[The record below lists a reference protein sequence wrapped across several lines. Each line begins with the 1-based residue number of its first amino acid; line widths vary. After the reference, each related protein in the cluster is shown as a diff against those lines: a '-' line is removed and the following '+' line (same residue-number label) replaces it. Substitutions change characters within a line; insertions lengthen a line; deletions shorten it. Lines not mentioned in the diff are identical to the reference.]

1 MDTLLSVG
9 LSHQTALL
17 RRMDVIANNIA
28 NASTTAYKGERVT
41 FQDHLFTMEG
51 NAPKELR
58 DLRFVQD
65 FGVMTSM
72 QEGPVSTTDNPLDIA
87 LDGPGFL
94 VAQAEDGTRLYT
106 RNGALQ
112 INMQGELALSTGE
125 PILDEDDRTI
135 PIGQNDVDLKI
146 AKDGTITSRGQV
158 AQLAQLQVVTFEQ
171 PHELQ
176 RQGNSLFTTD
186 QDEQPALDTRII
198 QGALEGSNVNPIEQI
213 SEMINVMRSYQSMER
228 TLNDYGE
235 LRDRVVNQ
243 LPRLQA

>member
-9 LSHQTALL
+9 LSHQMAML

-51 NAPKELR
+51 DAPKPLR

-65 FGVMTSM
+65 FGILSSM
-72 QEGPVSTTDNPLDIA
+72 QEGPLSTTDNPLDVA

-94 VAQAEDGTRLYT
+94 VALAEDGTRLFT

-112 INMQGELALSTGE
+112 VNAEGELALLTGE
-125 PILDEDDRTI
+125 PVLDVDDRPI
-135 PIGQNDVDLKI
+135 PIGQDDIDIKI
-146 AKDGTITSRGQV
+146 AGDGTITSR
-158 AQLAQLQVVTFEQ
+158 AADLAQLQIVSFER
-171 PHELQ
+171 PHELD
-176 RQGNSLFTTD
+176 RQGDSLFTTD
-186 QDEQPALDTRII
+186 QEEQPAPETSIV
-198 QGALEGSNVNPIEQI
+198 QGVLEGSNVNPIKQI
-213 SEMINVMRSYQSMER
+213 ADMINVMRSYQSMER
-228 TLNDYGE
+228 SLNDYGE
-235 LRDRVVNQ
+235 MRDRAVAQ

>member
-9 LSHQTALL
+9 LSHQMAML
-17 RRMDVIANNIA
+17 RRMDVLANNIA

-51 NAPKELR
+51 DAPKPLR

-65 FGVMTSM
+65 FGIMSSM
-72 QEGPVSTTDNPLDIA
+72 REGPLKTTDNPLDIA

-94 VAQAEDGTRLYT
+94 VARAEDGARLFT

-112 INMQGELALSTGE
+112 INGAGELALVTGE
-125 PILDEDDRTI
+125 PVLDADDRPI
-135 PIGQNDVDLKI
+135 VIGQDDVDIKI
-146 AKDGTITSRGQV
+146 ARDGTITSR
-158 AQLAQLQVVTFEQ
+158 AADLAQLQIVTFER
-171 PHELQ
+171 PHELE

-186 QDEQPALDTRII
+186 QPEQPALDTRLI
-198 QGALEGSNVNPIEQI
+198 QGSLEGSNVNPIEQI
-213 SEMINVMRSYQSMER
+213 AEMINVMRSYQSMER
-228 TLNDYGE
+228 SLNDYGE
-235 LRDRVVNQ
+235 MRDRAVAQ